1 MAATGR
7 PVNSG
12 RSRWNLA
19 VLVVGFLVA
28 VSLRALF
35 LSALSN
41 RYDLESFRIVAGI
54 VERGGDVFRETG
66 RYNYAPVWAYVLG
79 GLGEVASVLGTSLD
93 RVITSL
99 LLAADAATALLIFR
113 IVRGGGEAPV
123 RALFAALLF
132 FANPISV
139 LTSSRLAMFDN
150 VSILFL
156 LGSVASMS
164 SRPARKGRAVAAMTA
179 SLLVKHVTWFHPLLL
194 PRRREPRVSLPAALL
209 PYAVFAASFVP
220 FWRSWERIRTQVFAY
235 QSLGEPY
242 GTEALRFLPFMPQWG
257 TTALCAVAG
266 LAAAAWIWVREVE
279 FGRACLLLFL
289 VVLIFVPGI
298 AVYYFVWPIALGA
311 LYPGIGYAVYTA
323 VVTLF
328 LIHSPDALGL
338 ELPHLPGWSGPWW
351 AAVFWLLW
359 EIRSGARR
367 ASDARASRGLVAIR

>member
-1 MAATGR
+1 M
-7 PVNSG
+7 NSG
-12 RSRWNLA
+12 RSRRDLA
-19 VLVVGFLVA
+19 VLAAGFLVA
-28 VSLRALF
+28 LSLRALF
-35 LSALSN
+35 LAALSD

-66 RYNYAPVWAYVLG
+66 RYNYSPVWAYVLG
-79 GLGEVASVLGTSLD
+79 GLGRVAHALGASLD
-93 RVITSL
+93 RVVTSL

-113 IVRGGGEAPV
+113 IVRGREETPV

-132 FANPISV
+132 FANPVSV

-194 PRRREPRVSLPAALL
+194 PRRREPKVSLPAALL

-242 GTEALRFLPFMPQWG
+242 GTEALRFFPFMPQWG

-266 LAAAAWIWVREVE
+266 LAAAAWIWVREIE

-289 VVLIFVPGI
+289 VVLIFVPGV

-311 LYPGIGYAVYTA
+311 LYPGIGYATYTV

-359 EIRSGARR
+359 EIRSGSRR
-367 ASDARASRGLVAIR
+367 ASDAGASRESVPIR

>member
-1 MAATGR
+1 
-7 PVNSG
+7 VNSG
-12 RSRWNLA
+12 WSRRDLA
-19 VLVVGFLVA
+19 VLAAGFLVA
-28 VSLRALF
+28 LSLRVLF
-35 LSALSN
+35 LAALSD

-54 VERGGDVFRETG
+54 VQRGGDVFRETG
-66 RYNYAPVWAYVLG
+66 RYNYSPVWAYVLG
-79 GLGEVASVLGTSLD
+79 GLGRVARALGTSLD
-93 RVITSL
+93 RVVTSL
-99 LLAADAATALLIFR
+99 LLAADAATALLIVR
-113 IVRGGGEAPV
+113 IVRGRGETPA

-132 FANPISV
+132 FANPVSV

-156 LGSVASMS
+156 LASVASL
-164 SRPARKGRAVAAMTA
+164 SRDPARKKRAVAAMTA

-194 PRRREPRVSLPAALL
+194 PRRREPRVSLPAALV
-209 PYAVFAASFVP
+209 PYAVFAASFIP

-257 TTALCAVAG
+257 TTALCAAAG
-266 LAAAAWIWVREVE
+266 LGAAAWIWVREVE

-338 ELPHLPGWSGPWW
+338 ELSHLPGWSGPWW

-359 EIRSGARR
+359 EIRSGSRR
-367 ASDARASRGLVAIR
+367 VSEAGASRGLVATH